1 MNRGTPPLHTRNSSH
16 AGNVATNVTMA
27 CRRNL
32 RENHQPPLQHEESTT
47 PFSVREAGHGTTVVG
62 TTNPLSLDAGDSNIT
77 ELRSKLANVCREVE
91 EVKDR
96 FAELGAIKSTL
107 RALQDS
113 VKTEV
118 KKMREE
124 SAAVDK
130 RIMMKIEKIHDFLKS
145 ESDVAR
151 QRLPPSKFEWQVKN
165 LSKLKDQM
173 LKGDAKSFFSD
184 NFYVGINGYKMYLGA
199 HFAAKNGK
207 GKVSLSIYAYI
218 TKGPHD
224 RSLQWPYRRRNTFV
238 IVDQK
243 TNAHHKAA
251 EVVPGELQLEH
262 LLPEA
267 RERPQRG
274 NWIHGLHAPRR
285 ARGPGQGVHCERLL
299 PRTLHHLRHV
309 RLLPVAMQAYSDA
322 VRRPSASQQRP
333 QACDYRA

>member
-1 MNRGTPPLHTRNSSH
+1 
-16 AGNVATNVTMA
+16 MA

-32 RENHQPPLQHEESTT
+32 RENRQPPLKHEEGTT
-47 PFSVREAGHGTTVVG
+47 SFSVREEGHGATVVG
-62 TTNPLSLDAGDSNIT
+62 TTNPLSLEAGDSNIS

-91 EVKDR
+91 EVQDR

-107 RALQDS
+107 RALQDT

-145 ESDVAR
+145 ESDVTR
-151 QRLPPSKFEWQVKN
+151 DRLPPSKFEWQVKN
-165 LSKLKDQM
+165 VSKLKDQM
-173 LKGDAKSFFSD
+173 LKGDVKSFFSD

-224 RSLQWPYRRRNTFV
+224 RSLQWPYSRRNTFV
-238 IVDQK
+238 IVDQR

-262 LLPEA
+262 
-267 RERPQRG
+267 
-274 NWIHGLHAPRR
+274 
-285 ARGPGQGVHCERLL
+285 CF
-299 PRTLHHLRHV
+299 
-309 RLLPVAMQAYSDA
+309 
-322 VRRPSASQQRP
+322 QRP
-333 QACDYRA
+333 GNVPNEGTGFTAFMPLEELEDPDKGYLVNDSFLVHFITCDM